1 MKQLTQNEE
10 LVGQHYNDAVYEFE
24 LMRAKYCPVE
34 FEITA
39 RQLERWI
46 PDQAIVAEIGVGG
59 GYYTELLARRGC
71 KLHLVDVSARLLD
84 TTWSKLRAGGF
95 QEQIIDIDLASAT
108 NLHCLQKEKFDAV
121 LMLGPLYHLCA
132 LDGRRS
138 SVSEAAR
145 VLKPGGS
152 LFAAGINRLAYLRD
166 LLRESPRE
174 ILVRKDYHKRY
185 LNDGNLDPEHAPPIG
200 YAHLTTIAEFRELF
214 VELFDEIGML
224 GLESFAGLWQKNF
237 CELLEDEAKA
247 WMDLIEQTATMPEA
261 LGVSDHF
268 LFIGK
273 KKGEIGGEET
283 E

>member
-1 MKQLTQNEE
+1 MKQLTENEE

-46 PDQAIVAEIGVGG
+46 PEQANVAEIGVGG

-95 QEQIIDIDLASAT
+95 QDQIIDIDLASAR
-108 NLHCLQKEKFDAV
+108 NLHCLQNEKFDAV
-121 LMLGPLYHLCA
+121 LMLGPLYHLCG

-145 VLKPGGS
+145 VLKPGG
-152 LFAAGINRLAYLRD
+152 LFFAAGINRLAYLRD
-166 LLRESPRE
+166 LLCESPRE
-174 ILVRKDYHKRY
+174 ILARREYHKRY

-214 VELFDEIGML
+214 VELFDEVSML
-224 GLESFAGLWQKNF
+224 GLESFAGVRQKNF
-237 CELLEDEAKA
+237 CELLEEEAKA

-261 LGVSDHF
+261 LGVSDHI
-268 LFIGK
+268 LFIGR
-273 KKGEIGGEET
+273 KKGEIGGEAAG
-283 E
+283 